1 MKSYFKGTDMKYLL
15 FTLVL
20 LFGGYVLST
29 AITEILKKRKEHNL
43 KSPLS
48 VDIMTVC
55 KGVSITIIMIAHV
68 GNLFGTRLLNPLGS
82 LGVAV
87 FLFASGYGLER
98 SFEKKGLKDY
108 WKKRIKTAYVPYALI
123 EVVNCLFGI
132 SHKIQGEGIGEII
145 LDFLL
150 IKPLHPFGW
159 YMQCLFLYYG
169 AFYIGSL
176 LSRKKAYLKYV
187 VIGLLSVVLFIFA
200 RSLFKQQLLAF
211 IIGVFCGQYY
221 KKLAPYFGKIPVGI
235 ISLGI
240 GGGALLLKQLSVI
253 RNLPELLFFGVEV
266 IQVTGLMIFLIV
278 FVHLICRYL
287 PQWMTETPRLVGII
301 SNELYLIHGLI
312 FSLVIYDK
320 KMSYKSLVIFFL
332 LSFGISIAVY
342 VIKNLLL
349 KLGAQV
355 NEKSK

>member
-1 MKSYFKGTDMKYLL
+1 MKFL
-15 FTLVL
+15 FFSLVL
-20 LFGGYVLST
+20 LGAGYIVST
-29 AITEILKKRKEHNL
+29 AITEILKKRQEHNL

-48 VDIMTVC
+48 VDVMTVC

-108 WKKRIKTAYVPYALI
+108 WKKRIKTAYVPYALV

-132 SHKIQGEGIGEII
+132 SYKIQGDGIGEII

-176 LSRKKAYLKYV
+176 LSRKRAYLKYV
-187 VIGLLSVVLFIFA
+187 VIGLLSVGLFFLA
-200 RSLFKQQLLAF
+200 DSLFKQQILSF
-211 IIGVFCGQYY
+211 IGGVFCGQNY
-221 KKLAPYFGKIPVGI
+221 KKLAQYFAKLPVGI
-235 ISLGI
+235 VSLGI
-240 GGGALLLKQLSVI
+240 GGGALLLKQMSIVRSLSE
-253 RNLPELLFFGVEV
+253 PLFFGVEV
-266 IQVTGLMIFLIV
+266 VQVTGLMLFLIV

-287 PQWMTETPRLVGII
+287 PQWMTETPRLVGVI

-312 FSLVIYDK
+312 FSIFIYGK
-320 KMSYKSLVIFFL
+320 VLSFKSLTIFFL

-342 VIKNLLL
+342 VIKNLLF

-355 NEKSK
+355 NGKSK